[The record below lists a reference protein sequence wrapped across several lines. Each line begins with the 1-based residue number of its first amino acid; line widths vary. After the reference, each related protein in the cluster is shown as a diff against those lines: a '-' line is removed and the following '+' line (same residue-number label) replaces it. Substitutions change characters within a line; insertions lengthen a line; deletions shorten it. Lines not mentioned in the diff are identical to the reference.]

1 MVGTVAI
8 SGGISMCLL
17 DVVFVSVFISLIPN
31 VRLTLHYIAC
41 QLLWQRFGSIIW
53 FDFIFECL
61 SAD

>member
-31 VRLTLHYIAC
+31 VRLTLHCIAC
-41 QLLWQRFGSIIW
+41 QLLQYSGEIW
-53 FDFIFECL
+53 FNYL
-61 SAD
+61 V

>member
-31 VRLTLHYIAC
+31 VRLTLHYYYSIAC
-41 QLLWQRFGSIIW
+41 QLLQYSDEIW
-53 FDFIFECL
+53 FNYL
-61 SAD
+61 V